1 MQQDTELLS
10 YIHKNAAMGTRTIP
24 QVLSLPQSAAMSR
37 ALNSQ
42 LKEYEKIA
50 RAAQEHAKARGETV
64 KEPSH
69 ASQAMSAMMLRMQ
82 TLTDHSTS
90 HLAEM
95 MIQGS
100 TMGTVQMTRRLNQFH
115 NRADKEI
122 VALGKQLL
130 ETEEKNIQQMK
141 YYL

>member
-1 MQQDTELLS
+1 MDKDTKLLS

-42 LKEYEKIA
+42 LREYKSIA
-50 RAAQEHAKARGETV
+50 QAAQAHAKSRGETV

-82 TLTDHSTS
+82 TLTDRSTS

-115 NRADKEI
+115 ANADKEI
-122 VALGKQLL
+122 MELGKKLL
-130 ETEEKNIQQMK
+130 ETEERNIQQMK
-141 YYL
+141 LYL

>member
-1 MQQDTELLS
+1 MDKDTKLLS

-50 RAAQEHAKARGETV
+50 QAAQAHAKARGESV

-90 HLAEM
+90 HLAEL

-115 NRADKEI
+115 GNSDRKIME
-122 VALGKQLL
+122 LGKKLL
-130 ETEEKNIQQMK
+130 ETEERNIQQMK